1 MECCRKSS
9 RQHLGYRAGRA
20 VPQPRWCRMASAAAS
35 SSFQSTSGGSRAGR
49 HEGHHSNHDARP
61 GSPNAGFTFSE
72 SPRSRLSSPD
82 RQRKDYK
89 NLFDKYDTNR
99 SGSITDQELRKLLE
113 EIGLE
118 GRSSGVDEF
127 VASMPTNGDGL
138 VEFEG
143 FVTAMESSA
152 AGLFGNMQKS
162 IEEKIFGRY
171 ESWDG
176 EVQELS
182 PASKSRCCGLAHP
195 QAKRRQAY
203 DVFQLIML
211 SYTLYSVPL
220 QIAFSEEAKLDSP
233 VFWVDFCIWLA
244 FMVDLPIQANTF
256 YQYSRT
262 GEWITDKSKIR
273 KRYCK
278 SWMIVDVIAVFPVDY
293 ILRLSHHMSQDNA
306 EGSVAAG
313 STRMLRL
320 ARLFRYLRLMK
331 LASAGAILEGL
342 FERARASLGFS
353 RQTLEFALKL
363 LNLVIVV
370 YSFNHVAGCMWI
382 FVGRTHSG
390 LVEPPFPDPPEEA
403 WWDSLYGDMVAAGE
417 PVTES
422 RQYIDG
428 MYFVMATLT
437 SIGYGDITPKNV
449 SEKWYCYILMYCTAF
464 VYAYVIGVFAD
475 MVASRRLDRN
485 AFDMKMRQ
493 VFAFLAHCECPDEL
507 KDKARAF
514 YNHKFPR
521 KTVFDEQQIYD
532 ELPPKFTKA
541 LILHRFESAV
551 HSVPFF
557 RTASDE
563 CVADICRE
571 FRTMPAQA
579 GDLIL
584 QKGEHNHELIILEHG
599 EAVGD
604 DMAYKPGSFFG
615 EMEFLGLTPGSLCQT
630 TITAVTDCDLYTL
643 RFGDIGHVL
652 VQFPEMQVQLTKYAE
667 MRQQALMKLRG
678 AQSEDPQVKN
688 AGTPKQTASQLP
700 QKTYDLASA
709 SEEIRRCSRAEL
721 QAAVLRG
728 VLSEAISL
736 KALRDL

>member
-1 MECCRKSS
+1 M
-9 RQHLGYRAGRA
+9 
-20 VPQPRWCRMASAAAS
+20 
-35 SSFQSTSGGSRAGR
+35 
-49 HEGHHSNHDARP
+49 
-61 GSPNAGFTFSE
+61 
-72 SPRSRLSSPD
+72 
-82 RQRKDYK
+82 
-89 NLFDKYDTNR
+89 
-99 SGSITDQELRKLLE
+99 LE
-113 EIGLE
+113 ELGLE
-118 GRSSGVDEF
+118 GSSSGVDQF

-143 FVTAMESSA
+143 FVTAMEGSA
-152 AGLFGNMQKS
+152 ADLFGNMQKS

-171 ESWDG
+171 ASWDG
-176 EVQELS
+176 EIGDLS
-182 PASKSRCCGLAHP
+182 AASKNSCCGLAHP
-195 QAKRRQAY
+195 QAKRRQIY
-203 DVFQLIML
+203 DLFQLVML
-211 SYTLYSVPL
+211 SYTLYSVPV

-233 VFWVDFCIWLA
+233 VFWLDFCIWLA

-273 KRYCK
+273 TRYCK
-278 SWMIVDVIAVFPVDY
+278 SWMLVDVIAVFPVDY
-293 ILRLSHHMSQDNA
+293 ILRLSHHMNQASA
-306 EGSVAAG
+306 EGRVVAGG
-313 STRMLRL
+313 SSRMLRL

-331 LASAGAILEGL
+331 LASAGPVIEHL
-342 FERARASLGFS
+342 FERARAALGFS

-363 LNLVIVV
+363 INLVIVV

-382 FVGRTHSG
+382 FIGRTHSG

-403 WWDSLYGDMVAAGE
+403 WWDTLYGDMVAAGE
-417 PVTES
+417 PVTDS
-422 RQYIDG
+422 RQYIDA

-475 MVASRRLDRN
+475 MVASRRMDRN

-493 VFAFLAHCECPDEL
+493 VFEFLHHCECPDEL
-507 KDKARAF
+507 LDKSREF
-514 YNHKFPR
+514 YNHRFPR

-532 ELPPKFTKA
+532 ELPPKITRA
-541 LILHRFESAV
+541 LVLHRFESAV

-557 RTASDE
+557 RKATDE
-563 CVADICRE
+563 CVAGICRE

-579 GDLIL
+579 GDSIL
-584 QKGEHNHELIILEHG
+584 KKGEHNHELIVLEHG
-599 EAVGD
+599 QAVGD
-604 DMAYKPGSFFG
+604 GMTYNPGSFFG
-615 EMEFLGLTPGSLCQT
+615 EMEFLGLTPGSVCQT

-643 RFGDIGHVL
+643 KFGDIGHVL
-652 VQFPEMQVQLTKYAE
+652 LEFPEMQIQLTQYAE
-667 MRQQALMKLRG
+667 MRQQALNKLRG
-678 AQSEDPQVKN
+678 AQNEDASADPQVKKPR
-688 AGTPKQTASQLP
+688 TSKQVSSRLT